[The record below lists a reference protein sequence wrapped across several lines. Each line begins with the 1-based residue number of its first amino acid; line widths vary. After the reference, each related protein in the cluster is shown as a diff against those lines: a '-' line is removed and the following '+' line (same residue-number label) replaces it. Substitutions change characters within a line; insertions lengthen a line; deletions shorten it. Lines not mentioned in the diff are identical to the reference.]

1 MRFWRVV
8 GAAGVVAMLLG
19 VTASSPAG
27 GAAPKADV
35 LLSGLSSPK
44 ALALTTIEP
53 LGNPV
58 VGQGAFGAP
67 GPVLVYNLH
76 RPDRGATTPVTDPTN
91 VTDIATNVDGTAW
104 ALGGPMLFL
113 RAQNGDI
120 TPVLDIA
127 AYQQTDPDPD
137 NQADDPAESN
147 PFGLSSLPNGDA
159 LVADAANND
168 VLRVT
173 QAGDVTTMARF
184 GPEMV
189 STDHIPGFP
198 APVINSEAVPT
209 SIAVGKDGGVYVGEL
224 QGFPFRPGTSDI
236 WRIDPAADGALCS
249 LTTPDPACT
258 HYAGG
263 FTAIADLA
271 WNTKNAKL
279 YVYEFAADG
288 VLAFEEGFETGVFP
302 PAVLLEVSNKKRREL
317 ATGLLSQPGGVEV
330 GKNGAVFV
338 TDGVYGEG
346 VGRLLEIQ
354 H

>member
-91 VTDIATNVDGTAW
+91 VTDIATNDDGTAW

-120 TPVLDIA
+120 IPVLDIA

-198 APVINSEAVPT
+198 APGDQLRGGAHLDRRRQGRRRVRGRAAGLPVPPRHVRHL
-209 SIAVGKDGGVYVGEL
+209 AD
-224 QGFPFRPGTSDI
+224 RPCG
-236 WRIDPAADGALCS
+236 
-249 LTTPDPACT
+249 
-258 HYAGG
+258 
-263 FTAIADLA
+263 
-271 WNTKNAKL
+271 
-279 YVYEFAADG
+279 
-288 VLAFEEGFETGVFP
+288 
-302 PAVLLEVSNKKRREL
+302 RRR
-317 ATGLLSQPGGVEV
+317 AR
-330 GKNGAVFV
+330 A
-338 TDGVYGEG
+338 
-346 VGRLLEIQ
+346 R
-354 H
+354 